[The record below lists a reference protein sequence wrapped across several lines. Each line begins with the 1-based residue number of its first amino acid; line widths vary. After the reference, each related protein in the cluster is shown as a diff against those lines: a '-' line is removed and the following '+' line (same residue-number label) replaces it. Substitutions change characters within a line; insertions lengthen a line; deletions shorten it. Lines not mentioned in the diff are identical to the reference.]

1 MQAWKISRRFVS
13 LKAKV
18 NNLEIARA
26 FSDFKKSCKL
36 DKRTIFGHHKVSI
49 DNICHQNNVEY
60 EVNMQDF
67 TTFICYRLKSTMK
80 RVEKNIGQALD
91 SYGVTMAQSF
101 ILFSLLEKDGCT
113 LTEIGNRAQID
124 NSSLTTMVDKLEKEG
139 LVERRLFAQDRR
151 VVNLYLTEKGRD
163 LAIQVYNSGADLN
176 AELRDQLDDG
186 EKEFYAHLD
195 AISSILDQKKA

>member
-1 MQAWKISRRFVS
+1 
-13 LKAKV
+13 
-18 NNLEIARA
+18 
-26 FSDFKKSCKL
+26 
-36 DKRTIFGHHKVSI
+36 
-49 DNICHQNNVEY
+49 
-60 EVNMQDF
+60 MQDF

-80 RVEKNIGQALD
+80 RVEKHIGQALE

-101 ILFSLLEKDGCT
+101 ILCSLLEKEGCT

-163 LAIQVYNSGADLN
+163 LAEQVYNSGVDLN
-176 AELRDQLDDG
+176 AELRDHLDG
-186 EKEFYAHLD
+186 REKEFYANLE
-195 AISSILDQKKA
+195 AISNTLDQKKA

>member
-1 MQAWKISRRFVS
+1 
-13 LKAKV
+13 
-18 NNLEIARA
+18 
-26 FSDFKKSCKL
+26 
-36 DKRTIFGHHKVSI
+36 
-49 DNICHQNNVEY
+49 
-60 EVNMQDF
+60 MQDF

-80 RVEKNIGQALD
+80 RVEKHIGQALE

-113 LTEIGNRAQID
+113 LTEIGNRSQID

-163 LAIQVYNSGADLN
+163 LAMQVYNSGFNLN
-176 AELRDQLDDG
+176 AELSNQLSPGDN
-186 EKEFYAHLD
+186 EFYANLE
-195 AISSILDQKKA
+195 AISAILDQKKL

>member
-1 MQAWKISRRFVS
+1 
-13 LKAKV
+13 
-18 NNLEIARA
+18 
-26 FSDFKKSCKL
+26 
-36 DKRTIFGHHKVSI
+36 
-49 DNICHQNNVEY
+49 
-60 EVNMQDF
+60 MQDF

-80 RVEKNIGQALD
+80 RVEKHIGSTLE

-151 VVNLYLTEKGRD
+151 VVNLYLTDRGRE
-163 LAIQVYNSGADLN
+163 LGKKVYNSGAELN
-176 AELRDQLDDG
+176 AELRTLLNG
-186 EKEFYAHLD
+186 REEEFYSNLEG
-195 AISSILDQKKA
+195 ISKILDQKKD